1 MSDKK
6 THADIVA
13 NMRWQAKQPVLESC
27 GEVIHPVDENDVL
40 EFAKEL
46 EAAHKHEVEALN
58 AEIQNL
64 KAELHRAQ
72 ERIEKEFAGKLPKPD
87 PNWKEICAKCFE
99 NGATEPPDCK
109 YYSEDGCMSPIPD
122 QHPLIQVV
130 NMEKL
135 REAVVHMI
143 DTADSIAMR
152 EPTGAIGKLAFHIKH
167 TGDAAL
173 AAPARNCDVGTLDE
187 QRARLKAF
195 CDSHGHGFD
204 GQKNYSCEN
213 CPFIDDKECELAW
226 ANQPISKE
234 GGFA

>member
-13 NMRWQAKQPVLESC
+13 DMRWQAKQPILESC

-72 ERIEKEFAGKLPKPD
+72 ERIEKEIAGKLPKPD

-130 NMEKL
+130 NMAKL
-135 REAVVHMI
+135 REALLQIQGIICSLEHDNPIEVIYKVC
-143 DTADSIAMR
+143 
-152 EPTGAIGKLAFHIKH
+152 E
-167 TGDAAL
+167 AAL
-173 AAPARNCDVGTLDE
+173 AEPARNCDVGTLDE

-234 GGFA
+234 GSLA